1 MGVPDKR
8 RIEIKKLLLEN
19 SSVSVSNL
27 SRVLNVSELTI
38 RRDLARLKNEGFLE
52 RVYGGAITSKIKA
65 EFSPVFLEDL
75 KQFKKEKQM
84 IAREAAKR
92 ILNGNAIILESGT
105 SCLELVYHLE
115 NIRDI
120 FVYTASVPIA
130 YELWKIALNRQDI
143 EVNIC
148 GGKIEIKSNTLIGS
162 NAVNFFKD
170 IHADIAFIGAIAI
183 SLKSGITTNNILDA
197 EVTRAIVA
205 NSRKIILLADSSKF
219 GKNSHI
225 SIIGLK
231 SINEII
237 TDKGIS
243 GEIEEGI
250 RKLGVKLTIV

>member
-1 MGVPDKR
+1 MDVPDKR
-8 RIEIKKLLLEN
+8 RIEIKKLLLKN
-19 SSVSVSNL
+19 NSVSVSNL
-27 SRVLNVSELTI
+27 AKIFNVSELTI
-38 RRDLARLKNEGFLE
+38 RRDLKRLKDEGFLE
-52 RVYGGAITSKIKA
+52 RVHGGAISNKIKA

-75 KQFKKEKQM
+75 KQFKEEKQN
-84 IAREAAKR
+84 IAKEAAKR
-92 ILNGNAIILESGT
+92 ISNGNAIILESGT

-115 NIRDI
+115 NVRDI

-148 GGKIEIKSNTLIGS
+148 GGQVEIKSNTLIGS

-170 IHADIAFIGAIAI
+170 IHVDIAFIGAIAV
-183 SLKSGITTNNILDA
+183 SLKSGITTNSILDA
-197 EVTRAIVA
+197 EVTRAIAA
-205 NSRKIILLADSSKF
+205 NSGKIILLSDSSKF

-243 GEIEEGI
+243 SEIAEGI

>member
-1 MGVPDKR
+1 MDVPDKR
-8 RIEIKKLLLEN
+8 RIEIKKLLLKN
-19 SSVSVSNL
+19 NSVSVSNL
-27 SRVLNVSELTI
+27 AKIFNVSELTI
-38 RRDLARLKNEGFLE
+38 RRDLKRLKDEGFLE
-52 RVYGGAITSKIKA
+52 RVHGGAISNKIKA

-75 KQFKKEKQM
+75 KQFKEEKQN
-84 IAREAAKR
+84 IAKEAAKR
-92 ILNGNAIILESGT
+92 ISNGNAIILESGT
-105 SCLELVYHLE
+105 SCLEIVYHLE
-115 NIRDI
+115 NVRDI

-148 GGKIEIKSNTLIGS
+148 GGQVEIKSNTLIGS

-170 IHADIAFIGAIAI
+170 IHADIAFIGAIAV
-183 SLKSGITTNNILDA
+183 SLKSGITTNSILDA
-197 EVTRAIVA
+197 EVTRAIAA
-205 NSRKIILLADSSKF
+205 NSGKIILLSDSSKF

-243 GEIEEGI
+243 SEIAEGI